1 MPGRKRKNPERI
13 RILSDII
20 QTEVRR
26 VFHCVA
32 VTAVVQ
38 HFDII
43 SAVPE
48 GSALL
53 RRNSPE
59 LCKPLQA
66 GRLVTARNDQINGA
80 VTAGCGLNFPAE
92 PLTEHVVI
100 KIGFFFR
107 DCGRKFKY
115 LVTYFFKI
123 ICPLQTVVI
132 DLCKV
137 KKLLAYGSALT
148 VCAVYAAQDIQDFR
162 VFPAQIDN
170 SINVNAGSAAGSV
183 LLSI

>member
-53 RRNSPE
+53 RRNSPAFH
-59 LCKPLQA
+59 KSFKA
-66 GRLVTARNDQINGA
+66 GSLMTAGYDQVDGA
-80 VTAGCGLNFPAE
+80 VAAGCGLYFSFE
-92 PLTEHVVI
+92 PFTEDIVV
-100 KIGFFFR
+100 KIRFFFR
-107 DCGRKFKY
+107 NCGSKFQD
-115 LVTYFFKI
+115 LVCYFFEI
-123 ICPLQTVVI
+123 IHPLQPMIVDTG
-132 DLCKV
+132 KV
-137 KKLLAYGSALT
+137 KKFLAHGSPLAT
-148 VCAVYAAQDIQDFR
+148 TKWQ
-162 VFPAQIDN
+162 PAFFMRDKIRLN
-170 SINVNAGSAAGSV
+170 RGIS
-183 LLSI
+183 

>member
-20 QTEVRR
+20 QTEARR

-53 RRNSPE
+53 RRNPPAF
-59 LCKPLQA
+59 CKS
-66 GRLVTARNDQINGA
+66 
-80 VTAGCGLNFPAE
+80 
-92 PLTEHVVI
+92 
-100 KIGFFFR
+100 
-107 DCGRKFKY
+107 FK
-115 LVTYFFKI
+115 
-123 ICPLQTVVI
+123 
-132 DLCKV
+132 
-137 KKLLAYGSALT
+137 
-148 VCAVYAAQDIQDFR
+148 
-162 VFPAQIDN
+162 
-170 SINVNAGSAAGSV
+170 AGSLMTSRYDQV
-183 LLSI
+183 NISLFCHFLSLFCHLRRYSKGVYPVSSRKILPK

>member
-13 RILSDII
+13 RVLSDII

-53 RRNSPE
+53 RRNSPA

-66 GRLVTARNDQINGA
+66 GRLVTARNDQIIGA
-80 VTAGCGLNFPAE
+80 VTAGCGLSFPAE
-92 PLTEHVVI
+92 PP
-100 KIGFFFR
+100 R
-107 DCGRKFKY
+107 N
-115 LVTYFFKI
+115 
-123 ICPLQTVVI
+123 
-132 DLCKV
+132 
-137 KKLLAYGSALT
+137 
-148 VCAVYAAQDIQDFR
+148 IQDFR
-162 VFPAQIDN
+162 VFPAQINN

>member
-48 GSALL
+48 GSALEIPQ
-53 RRNSPE
+53 RSASR
-59 LCKPLQA
+59 
-66 GRLVTARNDQINGA
+66 
-80 VTAGCGLNFPAE
+80 
-92 PLTEHVVI
+92 
-100 KIGFFFR
+100 FR
-107 DCGRKFKY
+107 PD
-115 LVTYFFKI
+115 
-123 ICPLQTVVI
+123 
-132 DLCKV
+132 
-137 KKLLAYGSALT
+137 AL
-148 VCAVYAAQDIQDFR
+148 
-162 VFPAQIDN
+162 
-170 SINVNAGSAAGSV
+170 
-183 LLSI
+183 